1 MWFNHGWGSNTR
13 WIMSSC
19 LNVHPCG
26 CTTAA
31 HLLEESLVTHLMLP
45 AACLQVGVAGLNL
58 AVHHWPATILCI
70 EGHQQNLNRVCSG
83 YHHQLYCT
91 QPCLF
96 VSCFGVSLP
105 FQGLFCSLV
114 CQTPALGQGRCFLR
128 CPNLT
133 TS

>member
-1 MWFNHGWGSNTR
+1 
-13 WIMSSC
+13 MSSC

-70 EGHQQNLNRVCSG
+70 EGHQQNLNRVCF
-83 YHHQLYCT
+83 LDTITNCT
-91 QPCLF
+91 ALNLVCLF
-96 VSCFGVSLP
+96 L
-105 FQGLFCSLV
+105 
-114 CQTPALGQGRCFLR
+114 ALGCHYLSRGCFAAWCVKHQHLGRGGAF
-128 CPNLT
+128 
-133 TS
+133 